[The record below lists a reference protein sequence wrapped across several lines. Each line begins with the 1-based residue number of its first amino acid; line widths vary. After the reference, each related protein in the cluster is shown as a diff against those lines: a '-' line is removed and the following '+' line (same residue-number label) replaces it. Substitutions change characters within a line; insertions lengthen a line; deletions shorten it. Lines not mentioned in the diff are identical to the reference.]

1 MSLWQVFR
9 WPLAIGVLTLTG
21 LIAGLVS
28 DSWGDVLAAIGL
40 FVPAAAGTW
49 YGLRRPRAPRA
60 PRSAGSAHTDI
71 NTTTS

>member
-28 DSWGDVLAAIGL
+28 DSWGDVLAAVGL
-40 FVPAAAGTW
+40 FVPAAVCAW
-49 YGLRRPRAPRA
+49 HGLRRRPGQQAAAEPGA
-60 PRSAGSAHTDI
+60 EMNNNPT
-71 NTTTS
+71 